1 MLDGDRPGGHEELW
15 VVDPP
20 PDQGPEGNA
29 KMWRE
34 AELFFDHLYNL
45 HAEGPAAHHN
55 EAVTVGL
62 GDVYTRCVEERRR
75 AEDLLKLHEA
85 WSKRRIGGV
94 AEPESPV
101 R

>member
-20 PDQGPEGNA
+20 PDQGPEGDVE
-29 KMWRE
+29 KWRE

-45 HAEGPAAHHN
+45 HEGHKN
-55 EAVTVGL
+55 EVVIVGL

-75 AEDLLKLHEA
+75 AGDLLKLHKRWGE
-85 WSKRRIGGV
+85 RRIGGV
-94 AEPESPV
+94 EEPESPV
-101 R
+101 RG